1 MDPFTLGILALIAA
15 VVLIALGVPLAFS
28 IGTVA
33 IIGNIIF
40 FDVGRAGIQLYNSV
54 FGKGTEFILASVP
67 LFVFMGQL
75 VAVGNIGRDL
85 YDCVYK
91 WFGRVPGGLA
101 VTSVVTSAG
110 FGAVTGVSAA
120 AVATVATLSMPEM
133 KRYNYDMRL
142 AAGSVATAST
152 LAILVPPSLMMILF
166 GLWTETSIGRLFM
179 AGVIPALLMTLMF
192 CAYIVIRCKLRP
204 QDGPLGPAF
213 TMAERLAS
221 LPKLIPIVVIF
232 VIVMGGIY
240 SGTFTPSEAA
250 GAGAFAVLVILL
262 IMRRL
267 TWQGFVQAAVQTG
280 QISLMI
286 FAIFIAV
293 NMFTS
298 FLVLTNVTPS
308 FVSFI
313 AESGLNRYMV
323 MLMIVVM
330 FLILGMMLDPIGMLL
345 LSLPFVFPLITHL
358 GFDPIWFGIVCV
370 ILVEIAL
377 VTPPVGFNCFILK
390 QVAGDMVELKDVFM
404 GTLPFVVL
412 SLLLVALLIAFP
424 QLVLWLPNL
433 FYG

>member
-1 MDPFTLGILALIAA
+1 MDPFTLGILALVAA
-15 VVLIALGVPLAFS
+15 IVLIALGVPLAFA
-28 IGTVA
+28 IGSVA
-33 IIGNIIF
+33 IVGNIIF
-40 FDVGRAGIQLYNSV
+40 FDINRSGIQLYNSV
-54 FGKGTEFILASVP
+54 FGKGTDFLLASVP
-67 LFVFMGQL
+67 LFIFMGQL

-133 KRYNYDMRL
+133 KRYNYNMRL
-142 AAGSVATAST
+142 AAGSIATAST

-179 AGVIPALLMTLMF
+179 AGVIPAVLLTVMF
-192 CAYIVIRCKLRP
+192 CVYIVIRCTLRP
-204 QDGPLGPAF
+204 EDGPVGPGF
-213 TMAERLAS
+213 PMSERLAA
-221 LPKLIPIVVIF
+221 LPKLIPVVLIF

-250 GAGAFAVLVILL
+250 GVGAFTVLGLL
-262 IMRRL
+262 LLMRRL

-293 NMFTS
+293 GLFTS
-298 FLVLTNVTPS
+298 FLVLTNVTPT
-308 FVSFI
+308 FVNLI
-313 AESGLNRYMV
+313 AGSGLNKYLV
-323 MLMIVVM
+323 ILLIVVM
-330 FLILGMMLDPIGMLL
+330 FLILGMILDPIGMLL
-345 LSLPFVFPLITHL
+345 LSLPFVFPLAMRL
-358 GFDPIWFGIVCV
+358 GFDPVWFGIICV
-370 ILVEIAL
+370 LMVEIAL

-390 QVAGDMVELKDVFM
+390 QVAGDMVELKDVFL
-404 GTLPFVVL
+404 GTLPFVIM
-412 SLLLVALLIAFP
+412 SLLLVALLVAFP
-424 QLVLWLPNL
+424 GLVLWLPNQ
-433 FYG
+433 FF

>member
-1 MDPFTLGILALIAA
+1 MDPFTLGLLALIAA
-15 VVLIALGVPLAFS
+15 IVLIALGVPLAFS
-28 IGTVA
+28 IGSVA
-33 IIGNIIF
+33 IVGNIIF
-40 FDVGRAGIQLYNSV
+40 FDINRSGIQLYNSV
-54 FGKGTEFILASVP
+54 FGKGTDFLLASVP
-67 LFVFMGQL
+67 LFIFMGQL

-133 KRYNYDMRL
+133 KRYNYNMRL
-142 AAGSVATAST
+142 AAGSIATAST

-179 AGVIPALLMTLMF
+179 AGVIPAVLLTVMF
-192 CAYIVIRCKLRP
+192 CVYIVARCTLRP
-204 QDGPLGPAF
+204 EDGPVGPGYP
-213 TMAERLAS
+213 MSDRLAA
-221 LPKLIPIVVIF
+221 LPKLIPVILIF

-250 GAGAFAVLVILL
+250 GVGAFTVLALL
-262 IMRRL
+262 LLMRRL

-293 NMFTS
+293 GLFTS
-298 FLVLTNVTPS
+298 FLVLTNVTPT
-308 FVSFI
+308 FVNLI
-313 AESGLNRYMV
+313 AGSGLNKYLV
-323 MLMIVVM
+323 ILMIVVM
-330 FLILGMMLDPIGMLL
+330 FLILGMILDPIGMLL
-345 LSLPFVFPLITHL
+345 LSLPFVFPLAMRL
-358 GFDPIWFGIVCV
+358 GFDPVWFGIICV
-370 ILVEIAL
+370 LMVEIAL

-390 QVAGDMVELKDVFM
+390 QVAGDMVELKDVFL
-404 GTLPFVVL
+404 GTLPFVIM
-412 SLLLVALLIAFP
+412 SLLLVALLVAFP
-424 QLVLWLPNL
+424 GLVLWLPNQ
-433 FYG
+433 FF